1 MDEQLSGVRRDAGH
15 LAWRRVACD
24 HDLAALPRLPHHLVG
39 SDLGAL
45 NPDRLAPLQA
55 PEIACVGDSETARG
69 LHVETPGPLGLHVG
83 VAERLHP
90 VLDGEPAH
98 LEAIV
103 SDALAGLELHQLDL
117 VAELAED
124 PPE

>member
-15 LAWRRVACD
+15 VTWRRVTGD
-24 HDLAALPRLPHHLVG
+24 HELAALSGLAHHLVG
-39 SDLGAL
+39 SALGPVH
-45 NPDRLAPLQA
+45 PDRLAPLQT
-55 PEIACVGDSETARG
+55 PEVAGVGDPKTARG
-69 LHVETPGPLGLHVG
+69 LHVETARALGLNVG

-90 VLDGEPAH
+90 VLHGKAAH

-103 SDALAGLELHQLDL
+103 SDALPRLELHQLDL

-124 PPE
+124 P